1 MRCSQRERETESFYH
16 LKCIQELGREED
28 MTEQEAARIVANKIL
43 VERPH
48 DRAWHRINAT
58 RGLTGGRKLVPKVLK
73 TFEDVS
79 SFL

>member
-1 MRCSQRERETESFYH
+1 
-16 LKCIQELGREED
+16 

-79 SFL
+79 SLL